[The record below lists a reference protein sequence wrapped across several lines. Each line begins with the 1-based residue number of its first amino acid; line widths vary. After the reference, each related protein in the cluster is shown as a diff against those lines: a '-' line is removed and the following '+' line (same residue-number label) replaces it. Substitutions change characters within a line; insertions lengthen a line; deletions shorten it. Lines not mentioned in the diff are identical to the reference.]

1 MAIKLPRLAM
11 NDVASMRETVFF
23 EGDRF
28 RERVSRFWILLVLSS
43 VIAAVGL
50 ASDSTAT
57 VIGAMTIAPLMFPI

>member
-11 NDVASMRETVFF
+11 NDVASMREAVFF